1 MSWAEDQEREAFNA
15 ILDADLRRIEELHY
29 SSGLPTDCILFA
41 VVTKRINLIKLILEW
56 GYCWDEN
63 FDLYLSSYTEEE
75 RASVINVLS
84 FYEIRQDRF

>member
-1 MSWAEDQEREAFNA
+1 MLWVEDQEIEAFNA

-41 VVTKRINLIKLILEW
+41 VVTKRINLIKLLLEW
-56 GYCWDEN
+56 GYCWDE
-63 FDLYLSSYTEEE
+63 DSKVYLRSYSKEE

-84 FYEIRQDRF
+84 FYEIQQDGF